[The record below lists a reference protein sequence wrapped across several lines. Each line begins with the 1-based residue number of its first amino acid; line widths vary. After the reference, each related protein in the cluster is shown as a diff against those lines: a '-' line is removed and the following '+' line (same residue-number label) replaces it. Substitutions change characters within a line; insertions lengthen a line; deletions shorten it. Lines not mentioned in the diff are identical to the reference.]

1 MQEYHNVQPVDN
13 QKANM
18 AIPIDENGD
27 DVAMVVQAEI
37 ERQSIERQSSTD
49 TSNLES
55 GSEGKSF
62 NRAKCSEMERSET
75 ICG

>member
-1 MQEYHNVQPVDN
+1 MQEYHNVQPT
-13 QKANM
+13 ANM

-55 GSEGKSF
+55 GSEGKGF
-62 NRAKCSEMERSET
+62 NRAK
-75 ICG
+75 